1 MRTKLS
7 LLLLIIALFVCSQPL
22 SAQSKTYP
30 DYSDNKNWVILN
42 ENTHESTEFDVFY
55 IYPTLI
61 SDEKTALTDWSKNEV
76 HEKITDFAKAQTS
89 IFKNKA
95 RIFAPFIRQLE
106 YTRIISALAKENNRA
121 LLLQTKPGELDA
133 IFAFKH
139 YLKNYNNGRPY
150 VLFGHSQGAMN
161 LYNVLKFCPEITR
174 TNGFAAAYL
183 IGIPNLTLKKLE
195 RDFAGRDI
203 RAANSEDD
211 TAVIVVWNTQTKD
224 ATSTMFTGKGS
235 FVINPLNWKTDAT
248 FAYSSQNLGAV
259 FYNFEEPDKS
269 NRITKYSNYC
279 GAVIDI
285 EKGALIVD
293 FPVNSFY
300 DTYALM
306 GNGICHCNDIWF
318 FAENLA
324 QNAANRV
331 KKLTGFRHD

>member
-1 MRTKLS
+1 MRTKLPF
-7 LLLLIIALFVCSQPL
+7 LLLIIVLFVCSKTL

-30 DYSDNKNWVILN
+30 DYSDKINWVILT
-42 ENTHESTEFDVFY
+42 ENDDEKTEFDVFY

-61 SDEKTALTDWSKNEV
+61 ADEKDALTDWSKPEV
-76 HEKITDFAKAQTS
+76 HEKITGFAKAQTS

-106 YTRIISALAKENNRA
+106 YTRIISALAKENNRG

-133 IFAFKH
+133 IFAFKY
-139 YLKNYNNGRPY
+139 YLKHYNNGRPY
-150 VLFGHSQGAMN
+150 ILLGHSQGAAN
-161 LYNVLKFCPEITR
+161 LYNVIKFCPEITR
-174 TNGFAAAYL
+174 ANGFAAAYL
-183 IGIPNLTLKKLE
+183 IGIPNLSLKKLE

-203 RAANSEDD
+203 SPAKSADD

-224 ATSTMFTGKGS
+224 AASTMFTGKGS
-235 FVINPLNWKTDAT
+235 FAINPLNWKTDAT
-248 FAYSSQNLGAV
+248 PAYSVQNLGSV

-269 NRITKYSNYC
+269 KRITEYTNYC
-279 GAVIDI
+279 GAVIDLN
-285 EKGALIVD
+285 KGALIVD

-331 KKLTGFRHD
+331 KKLINSRHD